1 MRGLSGSWCSGEGAG
16 GLVWPTGRSGGSR
29 GRRWGAEAAADEG
42 GRPDSDEHSGD
53 SPDAFPVQVVS
64 FHVSPRA
71 GVASP
76 HGSTGLH
83 AAVLVAVGAFTVGA
97 VLTRRTRELAHPR
110 LANPPRSTA
119 G

>member
-1 MRGLSGSWCSGEGAG
+1 MSSLTLRPGPRHAERPHPASW
-16 GLVWPTGRSGGSR
+16 
-29 GRRWGAEAAADEG
+29 WGFAAAFNASRQIG
-42 GRPDSDEHSGD
+42 GAVGV
-53 SPDAFPVQVVS
+53 ALLGTALAVTG
-64 FHVSPRA
+64 

-83 AAVLVAVGAFTVGA
+83 AAVLVAVVAFTVAA